1 MSRILYVECRNGEPY
16 ADAQGVVIATTGP
29 STPPLPPQP
38 WEWLPYVP
46 ASELE
51 SRDGLIECLKADR
64 DSADGL
70 RQYFVAERNQALA
83 RVDTLRARLTQER
96 SDHLLAEDGLLQLQ
110 LPHPSQGLVAFI
122 QRVGSA
128 QRKDNARA
136 EDAEAKVRELEGLFE
151 RWQNAAARIAAPYH
165 SDDALKGEGCPR
177 FCQSCQE
184 RRTIRDAILA
194 MKPEDVP

>member
-1 MSRILYVECRNGEPY
+1 MTRILYVECREGEPY
-16 ADAQGVVIATTGP
+16 ADAQGVVIATTCK
-29 STPPLPPQP
+29 PPLPPKP

-51 SRDGLIECLKADR
+51 SKDGLIECLRADR
-64 DSADGL
+64 DSVDGL

-96 SDHLLAEDGLLQLQ
+96 SDHLLAEDERNQALARVRELEE
-110 LPHPSQGLVAFI
+110 AI

-136 EDAEAKVRELEGLFE
+136 EAAEAKVRELEGLFK

-165 SDDALKGEGCPR
+165 VCGDALKGEGCPR